1 MLKKALGK
9 LKSVTQKNLNR
20 FQARRAIGKG
30 MFNGIDVKAME
41 ELRSKFDDHS
51 CRKYQDRF
59 EHSLIRNA
67 ERAYKLQLD
76 KSKGLRIFDIG
87 CGFGYFMFAA
97 KQLGHLPIGLDVDD
111 PYLGQVTT
119 LLGLK
124 KVVHRIEPFQALPQI
139 PGGPFDLV
147 TAFAT
152 MFDRAG
158 FEGQWGLKEW
168 QFFLKDLKRF
178 MAPDCLIHFKF
189 NQYIG
194 PGTQSGIGCRT
205 VTTELWDF
213 FHSLGAK
220 FDKRTMQIKGAPAQ
234 IDKVLA

>member
-1 MLKKALGK
+1 MFKKAMGK

-20 FQARRAIGKG
+20 FQARRAIRKG
-30 MFNGIDVKAME
+30 MFKGIDVRAME

-67 ERAYKLQLD
+67 ERAFKLELD
-76 KSKGLRIFDIG
+76 RSKGLRIFDVG
-87 CGFGYFMFAA
+87 CGFGYFMYAA
-97 KQLGHLPIGLDVDD
+97 KQLGHQPVGLDIDD
-111 PYLGQVTT
+111 PYLGQVTK
-119 LLGLK
+119 LLGLE
-124 KVVHRIEPFQALPQI
+124 KVVHRIEPFKPLPEI

-168 QFFLKDLKRF
+168 QYFLKDLKRF
-178 MAPDCLIHFKF
+178 MAPGCLIHFKF

-213 FHSLGAK
+213 FHSMGAT
-220 FDKRTMQIKGAPAQ
+220 FDKRTMQIKDAPAQ
-234 IDKVLA
+234 IDKL

>member
-1 MLKKALGK
+1 MFKKAMGK

-20 FQARRAIGKG
+20 FQARRAIRKG
-30 MFNGIDVKAME
+30 MFKAIDVKAME
-41 ELRSKFDDHS
+41 ELRSKFDGHG

-67 ERAYKLQLD
+67 ERAYRLELD
-76 KSKGLRIFDIG
+76 KSKGLRIFDLG
-87 CGFGYFMFAA
+87 CGFGYFMYAA
-97 KQLGHLPIGLDVDD
+97 KQLGHSPVGLDVDD

-139 PGGPFDLV
+139 PGAPFDLV

-158 FEGQWGLKEW
+158 FEGQWGVKEW

-178 MAPDCLIHFKF
+178 MAPGCLIHFKF

-205 VTTELWDF
+205 VTTELWEF

-220 FDKRTMQIKGAPAQ
+220 FDKRTMQIKNAPAA
-234 IDKVLA
+234 IEKI

>member
-1 MLKKALGK
+1 MFKKAMGK

-20 FQARRAIGKG
+20 FQARRAIRKG
-30 MFNGIDVKAME
+30 MFKGIDVQAME
-41 ELRSKFDDHS
+41 ELRSKFDGHS

-67 ERAYKLQLD
+67 ERVYKLQLD

-87 CGFGYFMFAA
+87 CGFGYFMYAA
-97 KQLGHLPIGLDVDD
+97 TQLGHQPVGLDIDD

-124 KVVHRIEPFQALPQI
+124 KVVHRIEPMQPLPQI

-168 QFFLKDLKRF
+168 TYFLKDLKRF
-178 MAPDCLIHFKF
+178 MAPGCLIHFKF

-194 PGTQSGIGCRT
+194 PGTQTGIGCRT

-220 FDKRTMQIKGAPAQ
+220 FDKRTMQIKDAPAQ
-234 IDKVLA
+234 IEKALG